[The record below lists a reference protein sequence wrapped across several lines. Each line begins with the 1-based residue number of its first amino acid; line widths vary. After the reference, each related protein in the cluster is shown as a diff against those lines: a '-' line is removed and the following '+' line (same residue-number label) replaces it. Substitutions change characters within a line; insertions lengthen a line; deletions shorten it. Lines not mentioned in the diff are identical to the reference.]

1 MANACSVLKGIIH
14 GKTIELESEPGLPDG
29 QEVTVRIQPVA
40 VLNPSAPP
48 FVSAEAQRRWEEAW
62 AQSKDLPPGEG
73 LRRSAGGW
81 AEDAEELDEYLK
93 LCRQLRGHREPES

>member
-1 MANACSVLKGIIH
+1 MVNPFSVLKGIVR

-29 QEVTVRIQPVA
+29 QEVTVTVKPVI
-40 VLNPSAPP
+40 VPDPSSPP
-48 FVSAEAQRRWEEAW
+48 PPLTEAERRWKEAW

-93 LCRQLRGHREPES
+93 LCRQLRGHRDPEP